1 MMIQMIKGV
10 SMSEITD
17 SIVDLFIEKEN
28 QVMGVA
34 DFIQLD
40 WWYSFVSDSWLCL
53 VMIYVLHKKHYDR
66 EQTCFWTND
75 SECTLCLKE
84 LSFLILHWVLCR
96 ASNY

>member
-34 DFIQLD
+34 DFI
-40 WWYSFVSDSWLCL
+40 
-53 VMIYVLHKKHYDR
+53 
-66 EQTCFWTND
+66 
-75 SECTLCLKE
+75 
-84 LSFLILHWVLCR
+84 
-96 ASNY
+96 